1 MVIMETIQSWV
12 FLLTLLATA
21 ALGAKLLGD
30 AMTRMEDPT
39 ETAPS
44 EPVHPESP
52 VNTEFVQL
60 LKSEASDEPY
70 DQYADIRR

>member
-12 FLLTLLATA
+12 FLLTLLAAA

-30 AMTRMEDPT
+30 AMLRMEDLP
-39 ETAPS
+39 EAAPS
-44 EPVHPESP
+44 EPAHPESP
-52 VNTEFVQL
+52 INTEFVQL

-70 DQYADIRR
+70 DQYADVRR